1 MGHSARQNGELNRIL
16 RDDVTGRLATIRRR
30 IGSGRSQTLPSVVIL
45 SYVAMRRL
53 FPSTG
58 PQPVSADNS
67 SPSALAP
74 AADAAPDPDFTAPLT
89 VPRVAAPPPLADV
102 QTVRPSLIVSAV
114 AAFAATPATAGTA
127 QAIAPRT
134 PLLRPPALVKGDAI
148 GVVAPSYAPRPGWL
162 ARGVKALERLGYGVI
177 LDPELGTLRRFQRAE
192 DERRAENF
200 MGLWL
205 DPKVKAVIGGTGG
218 YGAMRMLPH
227 LEPEVFRLNPKPFVG
242 YSDVTA
248 LHLWLMRRAGL
259 RVFHGPT
266 VDDLIPSARD
276 PTMASLLAALTTP
289 RPATRM
295 GREIARVVRPGRAVG
310 RLTGGNLSLVQQSI
324 GTPYEIDTRDAIL
337 FLEETRDPM
346 SVADERL
353 VHLRAA
359 GLLRHVRGVVFGQL
373 SLDRSEE
380 DEFEDFLTDL
390 LADLDIPIL
399 ADFPAGHE
407 VPNLTLPL
415 GTEVELV
422 AEEQTGWLVYREDA
436 LS

>member
-1 MGHSARQNGELNRIL
+1 
-16 RDDVTGRLATIRRR
+16 
-30 IGSGRSQTLPSVVIL
+30 
-45 SYVAMRRL
+45 
-53 FPSTG
+53 
-58 PQPVSADNS
+58 VSADNS